1 MNLQQIEAVCGIAR
15 NRYNLSATA
24 EVLGRSQSALSRQI
38 KELELEL
45 GVRLFV
51 RTRNKVIALTPDG
64 ERILRI
70 AQRVLRDL
78 NTLGQIG
85 SDASADEGGEIRIA
99 TTHVHAR
106 YLLPG
111 TIKAFT
117 ERFPRI
123 VLSLQQCDPVQC
135 RDLIAAGEVDVGII
149 TMSQRSSDPIVTIPA
164 YRLPRCVIAPVGHAL
179 LREPKLTLEKLAEYP
194 LIAYP
199 STFSGR
205 SMVEEA
211 FANVGLKPRI
221 VCSATDAD
229 VCKAYVQVGMGV
241 AVLARIAFDPNFD
254 RGLTAMDAAHLFGP
268 GILNV
273 VFHKHGFL
281 TRPLESFLALFA
293 PHIKRSVIVKAM
305 DGTDIDCA
313 AMSRGAPDARSC
325 RIDVCLA
332 ASETSRGA
340 SSTEG
345 NP

>member
-51 RTRNKVIALTPDG
+51 RTRNKVIALTPEG

-78 NTLGQIG
+78 NTLEQIG
-85 SDASADEGGEIRIA
+85 ADGSTAEGGEIRIA

-106 YLLPG
+106 YLLPA
-111 TIKAFT
+111 TIKVFT
-117 ERFPRI
+117 ERFPGI
-123 VLSLQQCDPVQC
+123 VLTLQQCDPAQC
-135 RDLIAAGEVDVGII
+135 RELIAAGEADVGIM
-149 TMSQRSSDPIVTIPA
+149 TMSQRPADAVVTIPA
-164 YRLPRCVIAPVGHAL
+164 YRLPRCVIAPLGHAL
-179 LREPKLTLEKLAEYP
+179 LREPELTLEKLAEYP

-205 SMVEEA
+205 SIVEES
-211 FANVGLKPRI
+211 FAKAGLKPRI

-241 AVLARIAFDPNFD
+241 AVLARIAFDPD
-254 RGLTAMDAAHLFGP
+254 IDSGLAAMDAGHLFRAGV
-268 GILNV
+268 LNV
-273 VFHKHGFL
+273 VFRKHGYL
-281 TRPLESFLALFA
+281 TRPLESFLSLFA
-293 PHIKRSVIVKAM
+293 PHVERGVLLAAIEGA
-305 DGTDIDCA
+305 DIDRA
-313 AMSRGAPDARSC
+313 ALWQQAPDARSC
-325 RIDVCLA
+325 EIDAHLA
-332 ASETSRGA
+332 AR
-340 SSTEG
+340 
-345 NP
+345 N

>member
-24 EVLGRSQSALSRQI
+24 EVLGRTQSALSRQI

-51 RTRNKVIALTPDG
+51 RTRNKVVALTPDG

-78 NTLGQIG
+78 TTLGQIG
-85 SDASADEGGEIRIA
+85 ADGSGDEGGEIRIA

-106 YLLPG
+106 YLLPA

-123 VLSLQQCDPVQC
+123 VLTLQQCDPAQC

-149 TMSQRSSDPIVTIPA
+149 TMSLRPADPIVTIPA

-179 LREPKLTLEKLAEYP
+179 LREPVLTLEKLAQYP
-194 LIAYP
+194 LVAYP

-205 SMVEEA
+205 SIVEDA
-211 FANVGLKPRI
+211 FANAGLKPRI

-229 VCKAYVQVGMGV
+229 VCKAYVQLGMGV
-241 AVLARIAFDPNFD
+241 AVLARIAFEPDTD
-254 RGLTAMDAAHLFGP
+254 CGLAAMDAGHLFRP

-293 PHIKRSVIVKAM
+293 PHVERSLILEAM
-305 DGTDIDCA
+305 DGTDIDRA
-313 AMSRGAPDARSC
+313 ALWQRAPDAR
-325 RIDVCLA
+325 R
-332 ASETSRGA
+332 
-340 SSTEG
+340 
-345 NP
+345 

>member
-1 MNLQQIEAVCGIAR
+1 VNLQQIEAVCGIAR

-51 RTRNKVIALTPDG
+51 RTRNKVIALTPEG

-78 NTLGQIG
+78 TTLEQIG
-85 SDASADEGGEIRIA
+85 ADGSTEEGGEIRIA

-106 YLLPG
+106 YLLPA

-123 VLSLQQCDPVQC
+123 VLTLQQCDPVQC
-135 RDLIAAGEVDVGII
+135 RDLIATGEADVGII
-149 TMSQRSSDPIVTIPA
+149 TMSQRPGDAVVTIPA

-179 LREPKLTLEKLAEYP
+179 LREQRLTLGKLAEYP

-205 SMVEEA
+205 SIVEEA
-211 FANVGLKPRI
+211 FAKAGLKPRI

-241 AVLARIAFDPNFD
+241 AVLARIAFDPNTD
-254 RGLTAMDAAHLFGP
+254 VGLSAMDAGHLFRP
-268 GILNV
+268 GFLSV

-293 PHIKRSVIVKAM
+293 PHIKGGLILEAM
-305 DGTDIDCA
+305 DGGDIDRA
-313 AMSRGAPDARSC
+313 ALSQRVPDARSC
-325 RIDVCLA
+325 RLDAPLA
-332 ASETSRGA
+332 AHS
-340 SSTEG
+340 
-345 NP
+345 